1 MKDYVCVGNPINMN
15 KEVPASFYR
24 QSDVVQIARDLLGK
38 SLYASYLGVI
48 TGGIITETEAYAGMT
63 DKASHAYGGRFTDRT
78 KIMYRE
84 GGCAYVYLCYGIHSL
99 FNIVTNVERVPHA
112 VLIRGLFPTIGIDVM
127 LERRGVKKMNVDFCK
142 GPGKVSKS
150 LGIHYSHSGLLLT
163 TSVADDE
170 GMKIWIEEGDRL
182 ILDSDIV
189 SSPRVGVD
197 YAQEDALLPYRF
209 ELKRKTF

>member
-182 ILDSDIV
+182 IIDSDIV